1 MQLLHFISK
10 PTLYELADN
19 RLIIGVIV
27 KSVINL
33 AEGWKD
39 IQQVVELLHSFKE
52 IWLWLTLALDSP
64 ER

>member
-52 IWLWLTLALDSP
+52 IRLWLTLTLDSP